1 MAGAEDALAGRIACV
16 DLETT
21 GGHAGRDR
29 VMEAGIV
36 LLEDGEI
43 VEEYSTLVN
52 PQVRIPHAIQQFTG
66 ITEAMVA

>member
-1 MAGAEDALAGRIACV
+1 VAAADEALAGRIACV

-36 LLEDGEI
+36 LLEDGAI
-43 VEEYSTLVN
+43 VEEWSTYDNLTIMK
-52 PQVRIPHAIQQFTG
+52 QLGQIPAK
-66 ITEAMVA
+66 